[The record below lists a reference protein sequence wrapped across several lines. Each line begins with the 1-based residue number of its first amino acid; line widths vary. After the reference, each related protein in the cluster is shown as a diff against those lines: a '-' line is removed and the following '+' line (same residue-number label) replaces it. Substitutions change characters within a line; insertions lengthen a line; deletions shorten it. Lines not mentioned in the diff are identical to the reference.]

1 MDKERWNIRT
11 DCDKMEK
18 IIKCNILVQYKKCIL
33 LKKTSSS
40 IKQSIAFFYEW
51 LLFKNMN

>member
-1 MDKERWNIRT
+1 MDKERWNIRI

-18 IIKCNILVQYKKCIL
+18 IIKCNILVQYKVYFF
-33 LKKTSSS
+33 KKTSSS
-40 IKQSIAFFYEW
+40 IKQSIVFFYEW